1 MRKTDKNMATPSDK
15 LDKAPSSS
23 KDRGS
28 KEAKSPPLTFAPQ
41 LSEKEQSNEVLEHG
55 IFRMPSPPPIG

>member
-1 MRKTDKNMATPSDK
+1 MRKTDKDMATPSDK

-23 KDRGS
+23 KDQGS
-28 KEAKSPPLTFAPQ
+28 KGTKSPPLTFDPQ

-55 IFRMPSPPPIG
+55 IFQMPSPPPIG